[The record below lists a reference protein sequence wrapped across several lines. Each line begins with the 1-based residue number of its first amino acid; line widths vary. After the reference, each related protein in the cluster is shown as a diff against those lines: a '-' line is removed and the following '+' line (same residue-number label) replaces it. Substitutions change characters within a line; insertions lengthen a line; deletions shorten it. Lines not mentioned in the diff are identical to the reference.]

1 MLQPYYS
8 TFTSNATITVT
19 SAGSLGVGLTMSGTA
34 LGIQGQGVTLD
45 NSGRIDPFTLG
56 TTRSIASN
64 GVAFTAAGGSMQ
76 TIINRANGIIGGA
89 SGDHAPT
96 LTDLT
101 GLALAVQNGPLGT
114 TTIENQKDGKIT
126 AGIIASSTRAVLDA
140 PVIAAYGGGQV
151 NITNDGTIIGRVA
164 LQGPIMPGARATP
177 SSTPA
182 ASRAASRWARAASMY
197 SRHGPAPA

>member
-1 MLQPYYS
+1 
-8 TFTSNATITVT
+8 
-19 SAGSLGVGLTMSGTA
+19 
-34 LGIQGQGVTLD
+34 
-45 NSGRIDPFTLG
+45 
-56 TTRSIASN
+56 
-64 GVAFTAAGGSMQ
+64 MQ

-164 LQGPIMPGARATP
+164 LQGPIMPGAPGNTFINAGSIQGSVSMGAGGVNVFTARSGSSVTGIGNPLDQYVGSAPACASSRQARSTAVAPAARWCWKIRRATACP
-177 SSTPA
+177 TTSRVRPTPTSTT
-182 ASRAASRWARAASMY
+182 
-197 SRHGPAPA
+197 

>member
-1 MLQPYYS
+1 
-8 TFTSNATITVT
+8 
-19 SAGSLGVGLTMSGTA
+19 
-34 LGIQGQGVTLD
+34 
-45 NSGRIDPFTLG
+45 
-56 TTRSIASN
+56 
-64 GVAFTAAGGSMQ
+64 MQ

-126 AGIIASSTRAVLDA
+126 AGIIASSTRAVPDA
-140 PVIAAYGGGQV
+140 PVIAAAYGGGQV

-164 LQGPIMPGARATP
+164 PGRSCRAPRATP

>member
-1 MLQPYYS
+1 
-8 TFTSNATITVT
+8 
-19 SAGSLGVGLTMSGTA
+19 
-34 LGIQGQGVTLD
+34 
-45 NSGRIDPFTLG
+45 
-56 TTRSIASN
+56 
-64 GVAFTAAGGSMQ
+64 MQ